1 MQSSR
6 TPKGPRTPVWEPLLY
21 GMCSHA
27 YIARAI
33 FLFVIT
39 SATTDYLSIL
49 SFLSMLFCFFS
60 SRFNSFYDIITLPG
74 TINTIFCFQ
83 RSFHDFKKLQHFYKI
98 SSVKNSFVT
107 LFFQPI
113 FKLFLKKNK
122 GYFKAIS
129 IIYDMYIYYLFLC

>member
-6 TPKGPRTPVWEPLLY
+6 TPKGTRTPVWEPLLY

-39 SATTDYLSIL
+39 SETTDYLSTL
-49 SFLSMLFCFFS
+49 SFLSMLFWFFS
-60 SRFNSFYDIITLPG
+60 SRFNSFYDIIMLPG

-83 RSFHDFKKLQHFYKI
+83 RSFHDFKKLEHFYKI

-113 FKLFLKKNK
+113 FKLKKKNK